1 MTLVGGLV
9 FAFVAGLASIVYPCV
24 LPLVPGYLSTVSAV
38 EPHRL
43 GEPGVARR
51 VALAAT
57 PFILGFTTVFVVLG
71 TVVAA
76 ATRVLDP
83 SVRDQFAGFVLVVF
97 GLTLAGLLPWPQRIV
112 APDLVVR
119 ARRRGSAALL
129 GAAFAVCAAPCVGP
143 ILGSALALAGNTG
156 TVVEGAAL
164 LAAYSL
170 GLAAAFLLLALAF
183 ARAIAA
189 FRWLRDRYNVLRFGG
204 GIVLVALGL
213 LLFFGKLWWLQSFA
227 NRVV

>member
-1 MTLVGGLV
+1 MLGALL
-9 FAFVAGLASIVYPCV
+9 FAFVAGFASIAYPCV

-43 GEPGVARR
+43 GERGVARR
-51 VALAAT
+51 VVLAAT

-71 TVVAA
+71 TAVAA

-83 SVRDQFAGFVLVVF
+83 SVRDQVAGFVLVVF

-112 APDLVVR
+112 APDLVLR
-119 ARRRGSAALL
+119 ARRRGSPALL
-129 GAAFAVCAAPCVGP
+129 GGAFAVCAAPCVGP
-143 ILGSALALAGNTG
+143 ILGSALALAGNTS
-156 TVVEGAAL
+156 TVVEGSAL

-170 GLAAAFLLLALAF
+170 GLAAAFLLIAVAF

-189 FRWLRDRYNVLRFGG
+189 FRWLRDRYHVLRIGG
-204 GIVLVALGL
+204 GAALVALGL
-213 LLFFGKLWWLQSFA
+213 LLFFGKLWWLQSLA